1 MIKTWCVQTCKRQ
14 SQNVPKV
21 CHSAS
26 TFFAHVPFL
35 THVFTGFLPQKWSKM
50 GPKNGDFMGP
60 KWSILG
66 TPFEHPFSALFR
78 PIGDGVPRSLLVTI
92 PPRSSPYGALD
103 RHDVS
108 SPRTHGKSCD
118 WWIGPSKSD
127 VKNSRFSPL
136 FNRVLQ
142 VLPKMAILEKP
153 CLCKVVTVKVK
164 TCQKCHIPP

>member
-1 MIKTWCVQTCKRQ
+1 MVDFGGHPVTNYPRSDIVRSWDHGRDPRGHGITSNPWTLG
-14 SQNVPKV
+14 
-21 CHSAS
+21 S
-26 TFFAHVPFL
+26 THE
-35 THVFTGFLPQKWSKM
+35 
-50 GPKNGDFMGP
+50 
-60 KWSILG
+60 G

-136 FNRVLQ
+136 FNRVFT
-142 VLPKMAILEKP
+142 VLPKMAIFEKP

-164 TCQKCHIPP
+164 TCQKCHIPA